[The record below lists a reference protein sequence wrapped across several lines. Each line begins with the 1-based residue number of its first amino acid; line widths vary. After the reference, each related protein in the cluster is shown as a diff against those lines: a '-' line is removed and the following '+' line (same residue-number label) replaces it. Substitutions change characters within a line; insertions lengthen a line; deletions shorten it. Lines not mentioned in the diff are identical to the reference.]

1 MISLSKVIA
10 CVDAVN
16 DRVGRVVSWLTVLMV
31 LTAVVV
37 ALLRYVFSIGFVWMQ
52 ESYIWMHGFVF
63 MLGAG
68 YALLHGS
75 HVRVD
80 VFYGGFSARRKAWVD
95 IFGVLFFLW
104 PLVGLIGYLG
114 WGYAHESWARS
125 ETSYQAGGLPA
136 VYLLKAA
143 IPLFCVLV
151 GLQGVSLAG
160 KAILVLK
167 GGRDG

>member
-1 MISLSKVIA
+1 MISLPKVIA
-10 CVDAVN
+10 VIDAVN
-16 DRVGRVVSWLTVLMV
+16 DRVGRAIAWLTLLMV
-31 LTAVVV
+31 LTAVTV
-37 ALLRYVFSIGFVWMQ
+37 ALLRYVFNIGFVWMQ

-80 VFYGGFSARRKAWVD
+80 VFYAGFSARRRAWVD
-95 IFGVLFFLW
+95 ILGVLFLLW

-114 WGYAHESWARS
+114 WGYTQESWARS
-125 ETSYQAGGLPA
+125 ETSYQAGGLQA
-136 VYLLKAA
+136 IYVLKAA
-143 IPLFCVLV
+143 IPLFCFLV

-160 KAILVLK
+160 RAVLVLK
-167 GGRDG
+167 GGHDG